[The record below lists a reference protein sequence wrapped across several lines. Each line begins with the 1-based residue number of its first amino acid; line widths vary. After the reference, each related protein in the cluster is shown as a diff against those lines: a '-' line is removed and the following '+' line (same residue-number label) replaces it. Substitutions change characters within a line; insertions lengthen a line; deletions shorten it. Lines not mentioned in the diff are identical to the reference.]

1 MKVAYDLDGVIIPLL
16 KRSKPFYKYSGIE
29 RRRYEKVR
37 LWQYINDK
45 VYYRPTETVF
55 YIISA
60 RQEKY
65 RVQTEE
71 WLDKNNIKAKE
82 VLLMDNSLTFENIM
96 AHKLKYLK
104 EKKIDKYYEDDPKI
118 IKALKKELPNLNIVE
133 IPRTPQSVKTE
144 EDITK
149 NNPKILE

>member
-1 MKVAYDLDGVIIPLL
+1 MNIAYDLDGVIIPLL
-16 KRSKPFYKYSGIE
+16 KRTKPFYRYSGIE
-29 RRRYEKVR
+29 RKRYEKVR
-37 LWQYINDK
+37 LWQYANDK
-45 VYYRPTETVF
+45 VYYRPKESEF

-65 RVQTEE
+65 RIVTEE
-71 WLDKNNIKAKE
+71 WMDKNDIRPIEAI
-82 VLLMDNSLTFENIM
+82 LMNASLTFEHII

-104 EKKIDKYYEDDPKI
+104 EKDIELYYEDDPKI
-118 IKALKKELPNLNIVE
+118 IKALKKELPKINIVE

-149 NNPKILE
+149 EYPNIF